1 MRELFADLPEAC
13 DNTLVIA
20 QRCAYMP
27 VPRKPI
33 LPRYTKLAGRA
44 EKDALKE
51 MAESGLAALQGRRT
65 GWRPT
70 SSSRPTRTG
79 SPTSST

>member
-1 MRELFADLPEAC
+1 MRKLFADLPEAC

-27 VPRKPI
+27 MPRKPI

-44 EKDALKE
+44 EKEALKE
-51 MAESGLAALQGRRT
+51 MADGGLAALRAAADCLPMSLSRRI
-65 GWRPT
+65 R
-70 SSSRPTRTG
+70 SG
-79 SPTSST
+79 SPTNWT